1 LYADFLECVQQT
13 SFAVIFGEGLD
24 ANTKPI
30 DKSQSIS
37 EAQPASTREKPHVV
51 SHCPERFSKA
61 VFGPLAKQQ
70 LIDEIRRWESKSFQ
84 CQ

>member
-13 SFAVIFGEGLD
+13 SFAVIFGEGLG

-30 DKSQSIS
+30 DNLQSV
-37 EAQPASTREKPHVV
+37 EAQPASSREKPHVV
-51 SHCPERFSKA
+51 SHCPEGFSKA